1 MDDKFELN
9 GKVGPQSDKIR
20 SGGVRQDFVIL
31 CMKPFAFSLI
41 ALTAVASAFAGEE
54 SKPAYEPDQFFRAQI
69 LPILQTRCYECHS
82 REHEVEGEL
91 FLDSK
96 VGWETGGENGPA
108 VKPGDLQNS
117 PLIQA
122 IRHLDSDSAMPP
134 KKKLPPIEIA
144 LLETWVLL
152 GAPDPRIEPSRK

>member
-1 MDDKFELN
+1 MDR
-9 GKVGPQSDKIR
+9 IR
-20 SGGVRQDFVIL
+20 SSGSGHGVVVI
-31 CMKPFAFSLI
+31 CMKSFAFSLI
-41 ALTAVASAFAGEE
+41 ALTAVASAFAGDEG
-54 SKPAYEPDQFFRAQI
+54 KPAYEPNLFFRAQI

-82 REHEVEGEL
+82 REHEAEGEL

-96 VGWETGGENGPA
+96 TGWETGGENGPA
-108 VKPGDLQNS
+108 VKPGDLKNS

-152 GAPDPRIEPSRK
+152 GAPDPRIEPSGK

>member
-1 MDDKFELN
+1 
-9 GKVGPQSDKIR
+9 
-20 SGGVRQDFVIL
+20 
-31 CMKPFAFSLI
+31 MKPVAFSLI
-41 ALTAVASAFAGEE
+41 ALAAVADALAGEV
-54 SKPAYEPDQFFRAQI
+54 SKTAYEPDQFFRVQL

-82 REHEVEGEL
+82 RDHEAEGEL

-96 VGWETGGENGPA
+96 IGWQTGGENGPA
-108 VKPGDLQNS
+108 VKPGDLKNN

-122 IRHLDSDSAMPP
+122 VRHLDSDSAMPP

-152 GAPDPRIEPSRK
+152 GAPDPRTTPPKP

>member
-1 MDDKFELN
+1 LDKFRS
-9 GKVGPQSDKIR
+9 SDAGR
-20 SGGVRQDFVIL
+20 RVVIL
-31 CMKPFAFSLI
+31 GMKLFAFSLI
-41 ALTAVASAFAGEE
+41 ALTAVVSALAVEGG
-54 SKPAYEPDQFFRAQI
+54 KPAYEPDEFFRTQI

-82 REHEVEGEL
+82 REHEAEGEL

-96 VGWETGGENGPA
+96 LGWETGGENGPA
-108 VKPGDLQNS
+108 VKPGDLKNS

-152 GAPDPRIEPSRK
+152 GAPDPRTAPTKR

>member
-1 MDDKFELN
+1 LDR
-9 GKVGPQSDKIR
+9 IR
-20 SGGVRQDFVIL
+20 SSGAGDGVVIIW
-31 CMKPFAFSLI
+31 MKSFAFSLI
-41 ALTAVASAFAGEE
+41 ALTAMASAFAGEE
-54 SKPAYEPDQFFRAQI
+54 SKPAYEPNLFFRAQI

-96 VGWETGGENGPA
+96 RGWETGGENGPA
-108 VKPGDLQNS
+108 VKPGDLKNS

-134 KKKLPPIEIA
+134 KKKLPAIEIA

>member
-1 MDDKFELN
+1 
-9 GKVGPQSDKIR
+9 
-20 SGGVRQDFVIL
+20 
-31 CMKPFAFSLI
+31 MKPFAFLLI
-41 ALTAVASAFAGEE
+41 VMTALARVLAGEE
-54 SKPAYEPDQFFRAQI
+54 SKSAYEPEQFFRAQI

-82 REHEVEGEL
+82 REHEAEGEL

-96 VGWETGGENGPA
+96 TGWETGGENGPA
-108 VKPGDLQNS
+108 VKPGDLKNS